1 MRGLP
6 GASLLNKL
14 PQRKAGQPLL
24 HAGDQREHLMPQSTL
39 EGPTALLVT
48 SSPQP
53 EEPRQQ
59 VGSGQ
64 KGFGGGK
71 AGRGGKRKASSTKR
85 SQKLSKDDWAPMGK
99 HPDLDAI
106 VARQRLHLP
115 RSGRLTEAE
124 VNQAWKRCASEHH
137 PDRGGEHH
145 TMQLVNGAR
154 DLLLGRQLS

>member
-1 MRGLP
+1 
-6 GASLLNKL
+6 
-14 PQRKAGQPLL
+14 
-24 HAGDQREHLMPQSTL
+24 MPQSTL
-39 EGPTALLVT
+39 ERPAALLVT

-53 EEPRQQ
+53 DERRQDE
-59 VGSGQ
+59 GSAQ

-71 AGRGGKRKASSTKR
+71 AARGGKRKAGSSKR

-124 VNQAWKRCASEHH
+124 VNQAWKRCAAEHH
-137 PDRGGEHH
+137 PDRGGEHL